1 MTTDDLTRMCP
12 PPDGMRW
19 EAGNGGHFLCVSER
33 RDGRQV
39 HIDPTWVANF
49 GLFKVVAT
57 GAGLDGHHGVWFRGD
72 ADLPAAYRRA
82 LQAVGLASP
91 WTSEVPTEA
100 GRYLVARPGKLD
112 VLIYTR
118 SNYRPERPWCSPTSG
133 WCKADIFPDGTLF
146 MPCPT
151 RPKELS

>member
-1 MTTDDLTRMCP
+1 
-12 PPDGMRW
+12 MRW

-72 ADLPAAYRRA
+72 ADLPSAYRRA

-91 WTSEVPTEA
+91 WTSEVPTTPGLYA
-100 GRYLVARPGKLD
+100 VVNADHTPVGVFVRDDGVPCWLGHDGRRHPGEFPNGARF
-112 VLIYTR
+112 
-118 SNYRPERPWCSPTSG
+118 C
-133 WCKADIFPDGTLF
+133 
-146 MPCPT
+146 PCPQP
-151 RPKELS
+151 PKEPG